1 MFITGIIFAILAAL
15 VHVYIFILESF
26 LWTKPSTIKTFGI
39 TKKDA
44 ETTKSLAYNQG
55 FYNLFL
61 AIITA
66 IGLVFVSIGTLDVG
80 LALIFA
86 GVGSMVF
93 AGYILVSSDRSKVR
107 AALIQ
112 ILFPA
117 LSIIFLLG

>member
-66 IGLVFVSIGTLDVG
+66 IGLVFVWIGTLDVG

>member
-1 MFITGIIFAILAAL
+1 MFITGIIFAILATL

-66 IGLVFVSIGTLDVG
+66 IGLVFVWIGTLDVG

>member
-26 LWTKPSTIKTFGI
+26 LWTKPSTVKTFGI

-44 ETTKSLAYNQG
+44 ETTRSLAYNQG

-66 IGLVFVSIGTLDVG
+66 IGLVFVWIGTLDVG